1 MVDGHFQVALPWRH
15 EPPFLPNNRVV
26 AERRGLLLKKR
37 LLKDKALLQKYKTT
51 MADYIENGH
60 AERVPDEELEV
71 KDRPVWYLP
80 HHPVTHPLKPGK
92 VRVVYDCAAKYGGT
106 SLNQQL
112 LQGPDQTNQLVRVLS
127 RFRQE
132 PIGVVADIE
141 AMFHQVLVEP
151 KDWDALRLLRWPNG
165 DLFRELEEYR
175 MVKHLFGATSSLSIA
190 NFCLKKTAELD
201 GER

>member
-1 MVDGHFQVALPWRH
+1 MVDGHFQDALPWRH

-26 AERRGLLLKKR
+26 AEQRGLLLKKR
-37 LLKDKALLQKYKTT
+37 LLKDEALFEKYRTT
-51 MADYIENGH
+51 TADYIESGH
-60 AERVPDEELEV
+60 AEKVPDEELERTE
-71 KDRPVWYLP
+71 DRPVWYLP

-112 LQGPDQTNQLVRVLS
+112 LQGPDQTNQLVGVLS

-141 AMFHQVLVEP
+141 AMFH
-151 KDWDALRLLRWPNG
+151 
-165 DLFRELEEYR
+165 
-175 MVKHLFGATSSLSIA
+175 
-190 NFCLKKTAELD
+190 
-201 GER
+201 

>member
-1 MVDGHFQVALPWRH
+1 M
-15 EPPFLPNNRVV
+15 V
-26 AERRGLLLKKR
+26 AEQRGLLLKKR
-37 LLKDKALLQKYKTT
+37 LLKDEASLEKYETT

-60 AERVPDEELEV
+60 DERVPNEELEV

-112 LQGPDQTNQLVRVLS
+112 LQGPDQTNQLVGVLS
-127 RFRQE
+127 RFRQQ
-132 PIGVVADIE
+132 PVGVVADIE

-151 KDWDALRLLRWPNG
+151 KDCDALRFLP
-165 DLFRELEEYR
+165 
-175 MVKHLFGATSSLSIA
+175 K
-190 NFCLKKTAELD
+190 
-201 GER
+201 